1 MNTTRVN
8 YPQKSLRIFA
18 ISAAASFA
26 LAMGAPATAAAAN
39 AIPQTTKSTK
49 STKALSTEIRHD
61 EDQGRFR
68 SGGQD
73 PWAFLLPEGHHH
85 GGGDGDC
92 RGLVVLLCA

>member
-1 MNTTRVN
+1 MNTKRVN
-8 YPQKSLRIFA
+8 YPQKSRRIFA
-18 ISAAASFA
+18 ISAAAGFA

-39 AIPQTTKSTK
+39 AIPQTTN
-49 STKALSTEIRHD
+49 STKALSAEIRHD

>member
-26 LAMGAPATAAAAN
+26 LAMGAPATAAASN
-39 AIPQTTKSTK
+39 AIPQTTK